1 MSQHPIPE
9 YFTAACD
16 QMVRNYAREAG
27 DPLGVSINEVL
38 GRQRF
43 KNMVIARKAVMKR
56 LWEDGFS
63 TPEIGF
69 MLDRDHSTVLHGL
82 GRLSR

>member
-1 MSQHPIPE
+1 MSQYPIPE
-9 YFTAACD
+9 YLAPACD
-16 QMVRNYAREAG
+16 AMVRNYAKEAAEG
-27 DPLGVSINEVL
+27 LGVSVNEVL

-56 LWEDGFS
+56 LWDDGFS

-69 MLDRDHSTVLHGL
+69 MLNRDHTTVLHGL

>member
-9 YFTAACD
+9 YLVPACND
-16 QMVRNYAREAG
+16 MVQSYAREAAAG
-27 DPLGVSINEVL
+27 PGVSVHEVL

-43 KNMVIARKAVMKR
+43 KNMVIARKAVMSR

-69 MLDRDHSTVLHGL
+69 MLDRDHSTVLSGL
-82 GRLSR
+82 GRLNK

>member
-9 YFTAACD
+9 YLAQACD
-16 QMVRNYAREAG
+16 AMVRNYAREAG
-27 DPLGVSINEVL
+27 SPLGVSVNEVL

-43 KNMVIARKAVMKR
+43 KNMVAARKEVMRR

-69 MLDRDHSTVLHGL
+69 MLDRDHTTVLHGL
-82 GRLSR
+82 GRLGS

>member
-1 MSQHPIPE
+1 MSQHPIPAYLE
-9 YFTAACD
+9 QACST
-16 QMVRNYAREAG
+16 MVRNYAREAG
-27 DPLGVSINEVL
+27 APLGVSVSEVL

-43 KNMVIARKAVMKR
+43 KNMVIARKAVMRR

-82 GRLSR
+82 GRLNK

>member
-9 YFTAACD
+9 YLEQLCCT
-16 QMVRNYAREAG
+16 MVRNYAREAG
-27 DPLGVSINEVL
+27 APLGVSVNEVL
-38 GRQRF
+38 GRRRF
-43 KNMVIARKAVMKR
+43 KNMVIARKAVMRR

-69 MLDRDHSTVLHGL
+69 MLDRDHSTVLSGL
-82 GRLSR
+82 GRLNK

>member
-1 MSQHPIPE
+1 MSQQPIPE
-9 YFTAACD
+9 YLVPYCD
-16 QMVRNYAREAG
+16 AMVRTYAREAAAG
-27 DPLGVSINEVL
+27 LGVSASEVL

-43 KNMVIARKAVMKR
+43 KNMVIARKAVMRR

-69 MLDRDHSTVLHGL
+69 MLDRDHTTVLHGL